1 MFKIYEKKCPNIY
14 MGDGKKEL
22 LRRIEKLH
30 GESCSCDTAAP
41 KEGSGSS
48 TVASE
53 GKHDGGGRRTHG
65 GSAAGGPGRGE

>member
-1 MFKIYEKKCPNIY
+1 

-53 GKHDGGGRRTHG
+53 GKHDGGDDRGT
-65 GSAAGGPGRGE
+65 SAADSGGERFL